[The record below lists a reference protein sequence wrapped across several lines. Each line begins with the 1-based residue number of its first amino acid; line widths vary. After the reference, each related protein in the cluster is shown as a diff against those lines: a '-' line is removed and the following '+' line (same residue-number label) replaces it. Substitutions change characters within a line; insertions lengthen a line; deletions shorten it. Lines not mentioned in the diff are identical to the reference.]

1 MSNLEFDNEDLDIL
15 VNNLV
20 SLIHKNTDDNDLHS
34 INSLKC
40 KSAIKEFL
48 SNLTF
53 KVEVWDPLTENN
65 NERSN

>member
-1 MSNLEFDNEDLDIL
+1 MSNLEFDEEDLDIL
-15 VNNLV
+15 VNRLV

-34 INSLKC
+34 INSIKC
-40 KSAIKEFL
+40 KDAIKKFL

-53 KVEVWDPLTENN
+53 KVEVWSPLEENN